1 MFPFANTW
9 PYDIVMKDVYVAE
22 CPFCHSSNV
31 LLPLKVNELK
41 SIHEG
46 KKKLLVFPCCHNKLT
61 LVDTDRDYLLAD
73 TAIRTK
79 QS

>member
-1 MFPFANTW
+1 MIPFSNTW
-9 PYDIVMKDVYVAE
+9 PYEIIMKDVYVAE

-31 LLPLKVNELK
+31 LLPLKIRELT

-46 KKKLLVFPCCHNKLT
+46 MKKLLVFPCCYNKLT

-73 TAIRTK
+73 CPIRK
-79 QS
+79 K